1 MRLLPQGANVVTKK
15 LFVALGAVGMMMAA
29 GTATALTFG
38 STNLYNVTV
47 NCSLAANKS
56 LPACN
61 VPTATYI
68 SAG

>member
-1 MRLLPQGANVVTKK
+1 MTKK
-15 LFVALGAVGMMMAA
+15 LFIALGAVGVLMTA

-38 STNLYNVTV
+38 STTLYNVSV
-47 NCSLAANKS
+47 DCSLAANKS

>member
-1 MRLLPQGANVVTKK
+1 MTKK

-29 GTATALTFG
+29 GSATALTFG
-38 STNLYNVTV
+38 TTNLYTV
-47 NCSLAANKS
+47 SVDCSLAANAT

-61 VPTATYI
+61 VPPETYT